1 MAFFNST
8 KTVVIMCMVIVLL
21 LCVLLYAN
29 WDKIFPKTIA
39 IDGTPSNGQKVITG
53 NPADQPTE

>member
-29 WDKIFPKTIA
+29 WDKIFPKA

>member
-29 WDKIFPKTIA
+29 WDKIFPKA
-39 IDGTPSNGQKVITG
+39 IDETPSNGQKEITG

>member
-1 MAFFNST
+1 
-8 KTVVIMCMVIVLL
+8 MCMVIVLL

-29 WDKIFPKTIA
+29 WDKIFPKA